1 MYKIDSVD
9 IKLLEL
15 LQINSN
21 RGIKEMAM
29 DVGLTVTP
37 VHERIKR
44 LEKLGYIQKYGIEI
58 NKEMVGLGLIV
69 FCQVSLQTHSK
80 NLIERFESSVNQM
93 IEVTEAYHIS
103 GEFDYLLKVV
113 CHDNKQYHDFLVH
126 KLSKLEMVAKVQSNF
141 VMFETKEHRLYSI
154 PNLQ

>member
-44 LEKLGYIQKYGIEI
+44 LEKLGYIKKYGIEI

-80 NLIERFESSVNQM
+80 NLIERFESSVNLM
-93 IEVTEAYHIS
+93 VEVIEAYHIS

-113 CHDNKQYHDFLVH
+113 CHDNKKYHDFLVH

-141 VMFETKEHRLYSI
+141 IMFETKEHRFYSI
-154 PNLQ
+154 PNS